1 MQQYQNNSYKNEITT
16 ALENVGF
23 RYDMTEDY
31 NYISKYSTSSDS
43 PIFDYFRST
52 NLRYMVV
59 VARRPSSKTKTNFYV
74 TDAVI
79 NSERYTEVNPLK
91 SGQIFAGSINSV
103 EDLNKILEILN
114 INSDTATTPHVEL

>member
-1 MQQYQNNSYKNEITT
+1 MKQYQNNSYKNEITT

-31 NYISKYSTSSDS
+31 NYSTPSDS

-91 SGQIFAGSINSV
+91 SGQIFAGSVNSV
-103 EDLNKILEILN
+103 EVLNKILEILN
-114 INSDTATTPHVEL
+114 INSDTATTPYVEL